1 LRRGEDMPEGRCD
14 GKHGKRRA
22 APAAWRPDRDSN

>member
-1 LRRGEDMPEGRCD
+1 MPLDMIVSLMD

-22 APAAWRPDRDSN
+22 AWKADFSQAGSKA